1 MPRYRIVRTLEDGQE
16 ISVATFG
23 ILDDA
28 ETLLASLK
36 EYWPGD
42 YSIQQSDSLNR
53 FAPIVPQATQQTL
66 SPHRISLRQAT
77 RR

>member
-16 ISVATFG
+16 IVVATFG

-28 ETLLASLK
+28 KTLLASLK

-42 YSIQQSDSLNR
+42 YSIQEADSLNR
-53 FAPIVPQATQQTL
+53 FPPIVPQATQHMV
-66 SPHRISLRQAT
+66 SPHPISLRQA

>member
-16 ISVATFG
+16 IAVATFG
-23 ILDDA
+23 ILGDV

-42 YSIQQSDSLNR
+42 YSIQESDSLNR
-53 FAPIVPQATQQTL
+53 FAPIVPQATQQIL
-66 SPHRISLRQAT
+66 SPHPISLRQA

>member
-28 ETLLASLK
+28 EMLLASLK

-53 FAPIVPQATQQTL
+53 FAPIVPETTQQIL
-66 SPHRISLRQAT
+66 SPRPISLRQAA